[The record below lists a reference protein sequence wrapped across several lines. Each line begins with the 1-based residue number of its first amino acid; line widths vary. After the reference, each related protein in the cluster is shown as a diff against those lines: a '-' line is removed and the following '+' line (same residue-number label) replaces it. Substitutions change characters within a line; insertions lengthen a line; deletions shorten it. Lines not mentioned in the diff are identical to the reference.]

1 MSHTPDAPAHE
12 ANAHR
17 GQTRRIAF
25 VALGVLVVLSG
36 LAFGAWWFL
45 YGRYFESTDDA
56 YVSGYIIAVT
66 TRVPGTVL
74 AIHVDNTQWVRRGQ
88 PLVELD
94 PAEFSI
100 ALQAAEADLAHTVRQ
115 VNSLFSKANELRAQ
129 TAQARVQ
136 LGLAQGDYTRRI
148 HAIGDGAVSQED
160 LTHAHDAI
168 DAAKATLDAAQSQH
182 WETLTQI
189 VGTTLTNHP
198 DVLAAE
204 ARLKTALL
212 NLDYTYITSPI
223 EGEIA
228 QRNVQLGEQVAAGW
242 PLMAVVPLDDVW
254 IDANFKEVQ
263 LQHMRIGQPV
273 RVTADIYGG
282 SVTYHG
288 RVVGLAAG
296 SGASFALLPPQN
308 ATGNWIKIVQRVPV
322 RIALDANELRAH
334 PLRIGLSV
342 TANVDVHDQSGGLV
356 AWQVRAREPGPEAS
370 DTAARAN
377 AIIAKIIA
385 DNSTAVNDP

>member
-1 MSHTPDAPAHE
+1 MSQPPGASAHE
-12 ANAHR
+12 TNDHHR
-17 GQTRRIAF
+17 STRQIAF
-25 VALGVLVVLSG
+25 AALGLLTILGAVI
-36 LAFGAWWFL
+36 FGAWWFL
-45 YGRYFESTDDA
+45 SGRYFESTDDA

-66 TRVPGTVL
+66 ARVPGTVL
-74 AIHVDNTQWVRRGQ
+74 AIHVDNTQWVHRGQ

-94 PAEFSI
+94 PAGPGI

-136 LGLAQGDYTRRI
+136 LSLAQSDYTRRI

-160 LTHAHDAI
+160 LTHARDAI
-168 DAAKATLDAAQSQH
+168 DADNALLDAAQNQH
-182 WETLTQI
+182 QETLTQI
-189 VGTTLTNHP
+189 RGTTVTDHP

-204 ARLKTALL
+204 ARLRTALL
-212 NLDYTYITSPI
+212 DLDYTHITAPI
-223 EGEIA
+223 EGEVA

-273 RVTADIYGG
+273 EVTADIYGG

-288 RVVGLAAG
+288 RVVGLSAG
-296 SGASFALLPPQN
+296 SGAAFALLPPQN

-322 RIALDANELRAH
+322 RIALNAKELRAH

-342 TANVDVHDQSGGLV
+342 TATVDVHNQTGGLV
-356 AWQVRAREPGPEAS
+356 AWRVRATEPEPEVS

-377 AIIAKIIA
+377 TIIAKIIA
-385 DNSTAVNDP
+385 DNSTPVAVP